1 MKRTMLVAL
10 AAATAANLAMAQ
22 EPTTIAPEIL
32 TVEETI
38 HPGRNIFLTDPSGTS
53 ASNIN
58 VMGADDLKLKG
69 NVSPGQSAQAA
80 ITRDGARIYSAS
92 HYFKRI
98 ISGPDDPVL
107 AEWDT
112 QSLTLLREIPIS
124 DRLVMATNQPTMV
137 TLTADEKF
145 VLIQYATPATS
156 VGVVSLEEGKH
167 IAEIPTPGCWT
178 IMPAAEGLSFSTV
191 CGDGTL
197 ASYTFEAD
205 GSFGAPIKTPAFF
218 DPETD
223 PVFTSPAT
231 AAGKMI
237 FASYNGTIFTI
248 DQSDGVP
255 TLADS
260 FSITE
265 GIEGNWAPGGG
276 EVVAYNAPSDVAFV
290 LMHPNAKDGT
300 HKFGPSTWRLKTFC
314 IVALLTVRI
323 PSSPRRT
330 KCRPSTPVAKI
341 ACAAT
346 QSIPKQNMRLKS
358 PPKPKG
364 SERPVLSW

>member
-1 MKRTMLVAL
+1 M
-10 AAATAANLAMAQ
+10 
-22 EPTTIAPEIL
+22 
-32 TVEETI
+32 
-38 HPGRNIFLTDPSGTS
+38 GTS
-53 ASNIN
+53 NFSEDFKRDSVHQIKVRVYPVREVSERLGVSTYSLYTWMKHCAKAAS
-58 VMGADDLKLKG
+58 
-69 NVSPGQSAQAA
+69 QASSVDYEA
-80 ITRDGARIYSAS
+80 ENRRLTCDGARIYSAS

-137 TLTADEKF
+137 ALTADEKF

-205 GSFGAPIKTPAFF
+205 GSFGDPIKTPAFF

-223 PVFTSPAT
+223 PIFTSPAT

-237 FASYNGTIFTI
+237 RLFPEWQLMPLGIFAVWSDSSRRENFTLLF
-248 DQSDGVP
+248 VCF
-255 TLADS
+255 LA
-260 FSITE
+260 
-265 GIEGNWAPGGG
+265 G
-276 EVVAYNAPSDVAFV
+276 E
-290 LMHPNAKDGT
+290 
-300 HKFGPSTWRLKTFC
+300 
-314 IVALLTVRI
+314 
-323 PSSPRRT
+323 
-330 KCRPSTPVAKI
+330 
-341 ACAAT
+341 
-346 QSIPKQNMRLKS
+346 
-358 PPKPKG
+358 
-364 SERPVLSW
+364 LSQ